1 MKTSIVLILLILLAE
16 PIFAAVMTSSNYSI
30 QSDTVNFGG
39 GFSTST
45 NYEQESTFGEIATGE
60 SESASYEI
68 KAGYQQMQEIYLAI
82 GAVADVALTPSIDG
96 ATGGTANGS
105 TTVTVTTDS
114 AAGYGL
120 YIKASSSPALASGS
134 NSFADYT
141 PSGVSPDFAFSIAAT
156 VAEFAYSPE
165 GSDIVSFFKDDSSS
179 CNTGALDTN
188 DSCWYPLTTS
198 NRQIAGSS
206 SGNHPS
212 GTATTIEFRASS
224 GASNTQAAGTYTA
237 TTTVTAVAL

>member
-82 GAVADVALTPSIDG
+82 GAVADVALTPSIHA

-105 TTVTVTTDS
+105 TT
-114 AAGYGL
+114 A
-120 YIKASSSPALASGS
+120 
-134 NSFADYT
+134 
-141 PSGVSPDFAFSIAAT
+141 
-156 VAEFAYSPE
+156 
-165 GSDIVSFFKDDSSS
+165 
-179 CNTGALDTN
+179 
-188 DSCWYPLTTS
+188 
-198 NRQIAGSS
+198 
-206 SGNHPS
+206 
-212 GTATTIEFRASS
+212 
-224 GASNTQAAGTYTA
+224 
-237 TTTVTAVAL
+237 